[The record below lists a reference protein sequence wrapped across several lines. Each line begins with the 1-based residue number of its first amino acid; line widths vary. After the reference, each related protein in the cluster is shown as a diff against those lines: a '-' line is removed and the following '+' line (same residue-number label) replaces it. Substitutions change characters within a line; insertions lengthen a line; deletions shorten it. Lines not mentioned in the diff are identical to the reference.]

1 VTQLTRHDYGS
12 GVFAEVRLDDI
23 VHTGPA
29 TLAGRYMRSFWQ
41 PVFLSRQLKDGHAV
55 PVRVMNEDFT
65 LYRGETGTPHVVA
78 FRCAHRGT
86 QLSTGWVEGDC
97 IRCFYHGWKYD
108 GSGQCVEQPAEDADF
123 AAKVRIRSYPT
134 EEYLGLI
141 FAYLGEG
148 DAPPLPRYPEFEQPG
163 VVNVTTYGR
172 ACNFFN
178 NVENA
183 LDPVH
188 TAFVHRTGV
197 FTDNGLI
204 NLPQISG
211 EESAWGITMH
221 GLRPNGIVR
230 VNQFGMPNVLHIK
243 IVSEFP
249 DAGWLDALAW
259 RVPIDDEQHGSFNVN
274 LSHVSGEPAERYR
287 RYLAEREAAPATDDE
302 LAAISEAVM
311 NGETHVDDFK
321 GRPDL
326 VGIQD
331 YVAQVGQGA
340 IADRDGER
348 LGRSD
353 VMLILL
359 RKIWLRE
366 LRALADGRPLKTWTK
381 PPELT
386 ATARV

>member
-1 VTQLTRHDYGS
+1 VAHDSSLTEI
-12 GVFAEVRLDDI
+12 ALEDI
-23 VHTGPA
+23 VHTGPGA
-29 TLAGRYMRSFWQ
+29 LAGRYMRSFWQ
-41 PVFLSRQLKDGHAV
+41 PVFLSRHLQAGHAV
-55 PVRVMNEDFT
+55 PIRVMSEDFT
-65 LYRGETGTPHVVA
+65 LYRGEGGAAHVVA

-108 GSGQCVEQPAEDADF
+108 GSGLCVEQPAEDAGF

-134 EEYLGLI
+134 REYLGLV
-141 FAYLGEG
+141 FAFLGEG
-148 DAPPLPRYPEFEQPG
+148 EAPSLPRYPEFEQAG
-163 VVNVTTYGR
+163 VLNATTYWR
-172 ACNFFN
+172 ACNYFN

-204 NLPQISG
+204 SVPQVSG
-211 EESAWGITMH
+211 EESTWGITMR
-221 GLRPNGIVR
+221 GVRPSGMVR
-230 VNQFGMPNVLHIK
+230 VNQFGMPNVLHIQ

-259 RVPIDDEQHGSFNVN
+259 RVPIDDEQHRSFNVN
-274 LSHVSGEPAERYR
+274 LAHLSGEPVERYR
-287 RYLAEREAAPATDDE
+287 RHLAEREAALATDGE
-302 LAAISEAVM
+302 LAGLSEAVM
-311 NGETHVDDFK
+311 RGEIHVDDLK

-340 IADRDGER
+340 IADREDER

-353 VMLILL
+353 LMVILL

-366 LRALADGRPLKTWTK
+366 LRALAEGRPLKTWTK
-381 PPELT
+381 PLELT
-386 ATARV
+386 ATAGV